1 MKYLM
6 NVVIKDPNTE
16 SGMVSDMLLTFQCY
30 FIREEEGYGKK
41 TFLNICS
48 EDACNVIDLRHDKN
62 YIRGKEKE
70 YLEYW
75 AKNYWTGKNRAWEVK
90 SLSIEEVQ

>member
-1 MKYLM
+1 MKYSM

-16 SGMVSDMLLTFQCY
+16 PGMVSDMLLTFQCY
-30 FIREEEGYGKK
+30 FISEEEGYGKK

-48 EDACNVIDLRHDKN
+48 EDARNVIDLRYDKN

-75 AKNYWTGKNRAWEVK
+75 AKNYWTGKNGAWEVK